1 VTAAIL
7 ALALAH
13 EAGISSS
20 RIELRGDEIRVT
32 LTLSLEDVAGLSR
45 LDLDHNGIVE
55 PDEWKQVLPSIF
67 AYLAEHFRIEGCR
80 GEGDAGVL
88 PGRMRLSDSRAPVTL
103 ALRFI
108 PSEPL
113 DRLKVRCDL
122 FREHGGHPRH
132 IAEFPTGGTV
142 VFDEDRREAER
153 PLAPSALRW
162 WLAAA
167 GAGAVAL
174 LLLAAAPGSRPTPAR

>member
-1 VTAAIL
+1 VTAAVL

-32 LTLSLEDVAGLSR
+32 LTFSLEDVAGLAR

-55 PDEWKQVLPSIF
+55 PEEWKQVLPSIF
-67 AYLAEHFRIEGCR
+67 AYLAEHFRIDGCR
-80 GEGDAGVL
+80 SEGDSGVL
-88 PGRMRLSDSRAPVTL
+88 PGRVRLADTRAPVTL
-103 ALRFI
+103 ALRFV

-113 DRLKVRCDL
+113 KRLKVRCDL

-132 IAEFPTGGTV
+132 VAEFPAGGTV
-142 VFDEDRREAER
+142 VFDDDRREAER
-153 PLAPSALRW
+153 PLAPSAFRW
-162 WLAAA
+162 GWLAAA
-167 GAGAVAL
+167 GAVPAAL
-174 LLLAAAPGSRPTPAR
+174 LLVAAAGARPTPAP